1 MENKEW
7 DETKKSHDDG
17 EDYGHGQGEENGQLS
32 GQYQDKFNPSSN
44 EAIVKG
50 LSFKAEGEDVR
61 EFFSQYGEIT
71 SVNVERR
78 FNGDS
83 KGSCFIKF
91 ATSEGLN
98 NAVAATG
105 VEFLG
110 RQVWVAKTKPKS
122 ERVKEFGPRRGTFRG
137 NRAANY
143 GGYNNDGGYGG
154 QSNNHNNN
162 YDNGYQNNDNGYTR
176 GAGRG
181 RGRGGRGNT
190 RGRGGAPRRVEK
202 VDQSKILFVGNLN
215 YKTERD
221 EIWDFFETI
230 GKVVDVRIAK
240 NQSGSVS
247 YLSWLFIDLSRRK
260 DSLMLSLRP
269 SKMLRQ
275 LFP

>member
-1 MENKEW
+1 
-7 DETKKSHDDG
+7 
-17 EDYGHGQGEENGQLS
+17 
-32 GQYQDKFNPSSN
+32 
-44 EAIVKG
+44 
-50 LSFKAEGEDVR
+50 
-61 EFFSQYGEIT
+61 
-71 SVNVERR
+71 VNVERR

-91 ATSEGLN
+91 ATAEGLN

-137 NRAANY
+137 TRGGNY
-143 GGYNNDGGYGG
+143 GGYNDGGYGG
-154 QSNNHNNN
+154 QSNN
-162 YDNGYQNNDNGYTR
+162 YDNGYQSEGYNTR

-181 RGRGGRGNT
+181 RGRGGRGTT
-190 RGRGGAPRRVEK
+190 RGGRGGATRRVEK

-221 EIWDFFETI
+221 EIWDFFESI

-247 YLSWLFIDLSRRK
+247 QSPF
-260 DSLMLSLRP
+260 
-269 SKMLRQ
+269 
-275 LFP
+275 